1 LHYDENGKKKYVKQT
16 HGDSWAIRKS
26 MHKDTV
32 FGEVNLQKIKTVS
45 LNEALKKP
53 EAIVNKDFKKK
64 VKELLLEG
72 RDAKFVKK
80 YVEDNKDIWTDINT
94 SKIEIYYFTKDE
106 KKRNGEP
113 KERYFAT
120 RKALDDS
127 FDQKKIKES
136 VTDTGIQKILL
147 AHLESK
153 GNNAEQAFSPE
164 GIDEMNRNIVA
175 LNGGRFHQPILK
187 VRVYEKANKFSIGQT
202 GNKNKKFVEA
212 ADGTHLFWAILG
224 TSKENSQNEKIKI
237 VRSYLTIP
245 LIIMIECQKKYG
257 SKWEDNLECYMRE
270 KDLISPE
277 TQLLFFLSPNDFV
290 YLPSND
296 FREDNPVIDKHRIYK
311 FVDPNDNKGNFIP
324 YSIANA
330 IFSAK
335 FTDQKKIGIS
345 YPIQNEFGLGSQ
357 YTKSP
362 RALTGEMIK
371 EVCIPIK
378 IDRLGNI
385 IELNG
390 KKI

>member
-32 FGEVNLQKIKTVS
+32 FGEVNLRKIKTVS
-45 LNEALKKP
+45 LNEALKIP
-53 EAIVNKDFKKK
+53 EAIINKDFKKK

-187 VRVYEKANKFSIGQT
+187 VRVYEKADKFAVGVL
-202 GNKNKKFVEA
+202 GNKGKKFVEA
-212 ADGTHLFWAILG
+212 DDGTNLFYVIYQ
-224 TSKENSQNEKIKI
+224 NSDKQRIFA
-237 VRSYLTIP
+237 TIP
-245 LIIMIECQKKYG
+245 LSLSIECQKDDSKNWITLLDERLRDKTPIERLQKYQ
-257 SKWEDNLECYMRE
+257 KLEIPKE
-270 KDLISPE
+270 A
-277 TQLLFFLSPNDFV
+277 QLLFILSPNDLV
-290 YLPSND
+290 YIPTD
-296 FREDNPVIDKHRIYK
+296 KEIEDGILRPNTDRIYK
-311 FVDPNDNKGNFIP
+311 TVSFNKKQCFCIKNNVATPIVNKVE
-324 YSIANA
+324 YTTSN
-330 IFSAK
+330 K
-335 FTDQKKIGIS
+335 MERTIS
-345 YPIQNEFGLGSQ
+345 
-357 YTKSP
+357 
-362 RALTGEMIK
+362 GEMIK
-371 EVCIPIK
+371 ETCIPIK
-378 IDRLGNI
+378 VDRLGNI